1 MSPFLYL
8 LYIFYLKFL
17 YFQHAIA
24 INVTVLRMRREKNLL
39 LKPWYL
45 LFVVSVPHELVSTK
59 WYRLPRIEYQPHL
72 RNASIT
78 CCVWVYFFCF
88 IIFIISEASC
98 LLCLQVF
105 AFAILPT
112 SSRLDVFCFS
122 TRIQFLTEKTKLL
135 LPAAF

>member
-1 MSPFLYL
+1 MLKRQTNTQLIYCKSMNYNLFSKH
-8 LYIFYLKFL
+8 YLKFL

-59 WYRLPRIEYQPHL
+59 WYRLPRVEYQPHL

-88 IIFIISEASC
+88 IIFIISEVSC

-105 AFAILPT
+105 AFAVLQY
-112 SSRLDVFCFS
+112 D
-122 TRIQFLTEKTKLL
+122 
-135 LPAAF
+135 

>member
-8 LYIFYLKFL
+8 LYIFLFKVLIFSTCNSYKC
-17 YFQHAIA
+17 YG
-24 INVTVLRMRREKNLL
+24 VTDEGKKNLL

-59 WYRLPRIEYQPHL
+59 WYRLPRVEYPPHL

-105 AFAILPT
+105 AFAVLPT